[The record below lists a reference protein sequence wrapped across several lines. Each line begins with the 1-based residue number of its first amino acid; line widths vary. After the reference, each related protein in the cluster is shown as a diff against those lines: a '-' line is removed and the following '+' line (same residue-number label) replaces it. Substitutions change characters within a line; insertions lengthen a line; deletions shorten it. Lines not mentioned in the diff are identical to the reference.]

1 MEIAATGEDF
11 VVSQDMLS
19 RRGTWIKTS
28 TYHGALTGLKRESS
42 EAKAMRAAC
51 GHAHIATLYGDAI
64 VEKDT
69 IALLREGFNVP
80 VQHLIMVMEYLIP
93 SYGGIDKVNLYS
105 KDYCDKNNLTVDMI
119 FSRISN
125 HIGSAMHHLYTR
137 NYLHRDIKLR
147 NTAFEMVNGQI
158 VFKLIDFWKCNI

>member
-28 TYHGALTGLKRESS
+28 TYHGVKVIVKKSNALTGLKRESL

-69 IALLREGFNVP
+69 IALLREGFNVCC
-80 VQHLIMVMEYLIP
+80 VL
-93 SYGGIDKVNLYS
+93 D
-105 KDYCDKNNLTVDMI
+105 NNLSCLSVPTM
-119 FSRISN
+119 
-125 HIGSAMHHLYTR
+125 A
-137 NYLHRDIKLR
+137 
-147 NTAFEMVNGQI
+147 
-158 VFKLIDFWKCNI
+158 